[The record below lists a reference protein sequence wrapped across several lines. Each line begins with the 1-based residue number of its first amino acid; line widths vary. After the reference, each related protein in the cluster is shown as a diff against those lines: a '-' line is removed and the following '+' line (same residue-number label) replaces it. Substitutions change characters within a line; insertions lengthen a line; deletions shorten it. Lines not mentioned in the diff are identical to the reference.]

1 MIALNAS
8 TGTVITA
15 VWLKRSPGSV
25 GEPSKVESHALQPGS
40 QPDPNLPWFENA
52 GSSAGLRFAASTI
65 RIFGNFT
72 CLQKPNVLLAK
83 NFFLQKDFFN
93 FLTYFFSHKII
104 SFLYPFYI
112 IMSHVRF
119 IQRNVSTHAR
129 TRTFMHLCFA
139 PCCSCFTRCLS
150 LLVMSRL
157 SE

>member
-65 RIFGNFT
+65 RIFGDFT
-72 CLQKPNVLLAK
+72 CLQKPNFLLVK
-83 NFFLQKDFFN
+83 LLFIKRFLPIFF
-93 FLTYFFSHKII
+93 TYFFSHRIT

-112 IMSHVRF
+112 IMGHVIF

-129 TRTFMHLCFA
+129 THTHLCTSVSHPVVHVSHVAFL
-139 PCCSCFTRCLS
+139 F
-150 LLVMSRL
+150 
-157 SE
+157 